1 MSNGDR
7 LYQELCGDAVEV
19 LPEHQYDWA
28 RIGHIYFKPFY
39 CYQYTASN
47 IVSLACYQKYLQVGK
62 DFIPGYMELL
72 AAGGSMDQVEAL
84 RQYVDVDLE
93 NPATIHAALKY
104 VEGLLDQLQ
113 ATL

>member
-1 MSNGDR
+1 
-7 LYQELCGDAVEV
+7 V
-19 LPEHQYDWA
+19 LPEHQVDWA

-47 IVSLACYQKYLQVGK
+47 IVSLACYQKYREVGK

-72 AAGGSMDQVEAL
+72 SAGGSMDQVKAL

-93 NPATIHAALKY
+93 NPATIAAALKY